1 MFNTLNNY
9 KTVGRPLEPHQNSYS
24 WALRRYKKGTKVT
37 IKAPTARNH
46 EAVYIHFG
54 QRQTRYIET
63 PKRTHSYSNILFSKG
78 FLILNLASK
87 TLWQAISIETLTRT

>member
-1 MFNTLNNY
+1 M
-9 KTVGRPLEPHQNSYS
+9 RH
-24 WALRRYKKGTKVT
+24 YKKGIKAIV
-37 IKAPTARNH
+37 KAPTVRNH

-78 FLILNLASK
+78 FLTLTLASEM
-87 TLWQAISIETLTRT
+87 LWQAISVETLTRTYLQLDAPTKTDDMHFIIANWNFV